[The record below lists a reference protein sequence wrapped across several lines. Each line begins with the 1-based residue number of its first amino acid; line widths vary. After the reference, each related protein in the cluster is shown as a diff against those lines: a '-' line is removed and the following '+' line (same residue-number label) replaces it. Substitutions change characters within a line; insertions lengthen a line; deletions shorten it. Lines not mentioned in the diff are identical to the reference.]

1 MSGAPATL
9 RRISSVAAEP
19 AARLLRTLR
28 VGRPPSQRPL
38 PRVRIALGPRLPGAV
53 LRLVVP
59 LVALGC
65 VSLLQPGTFTSVL
78 AVVGAVLLAVRPSG
92 VAAGCYVV
100 GLGLLLA
107 LAPADPFSL
116 IPHLLLFGVHLLVQL
131 GAIASVVP
139 WSAVVDAR
147 VLVSPARRFLVA
159 QVFAQLLAVLAAAL
173 SSTSLTLA
181 ALPVLAVAG
190 LTLLAWWLVS
200 LLARGPGDPP
210 VQSIRSE

>member
-1 MSGAPATL
+1 MSGARATL
-9 RRISSVAAEP
+9 RRITSRAADP

-28 VGRPPSQRPL
+28 VGRSPSERPL
-38 PRVRIALGPRLPGAV
+38 PRVRIAVGPRLPGAV

-65 VSLLQPGTFTSVL
+65 AALLQPGPLSTVL
-78 AVVGAVLLAVRPSG
+78 ALVGAAVLAVRPSG

-107 LAPADPFSL
+107 LSPADPFSL
-116 IPHLLLFGVHLLVQL
+116 TPYVLLFGVHLLVQL
-131 GAIASVVP
+131 GAVASVVP

-159 QVFAQLLAVLAAAL
+159 QVFAQLLAVLAAAVT
-173 SSTSLTLA
+173 STSLTLS

-200 LLARGPGDPP
+200 LLARGPGDPTVP
-210 VQSIRSE
+210 RTRTE